1 MARLIVKWRYIK
13 PGAPKQVEHY
23 VDYIATREGVEIEG
37 EQWKDEPATKE
48 QEKLVNRLI
57 ADFPDSKDSFEY
69 QDYATAKTKYTATTF
84 IDKAIEENVDRIG
97 KKENYIGYIA
107 MRPHV
112 EKSGTH
118 GLFSYSDEP
127 IKLSKVAKEVGNHDG
142 VVWTTIISLRRED
155 AAKLGYDNLPAW
167 KTLLRAKSQDLAN
180 AMGIPVT
187 KMKWY
192 AAFHNE
198 SGHPHVHLV
207 SYSTGKEPYMTRQGL
222 EKLKAAYAHEIFKND
237 LYEIYEKQTEY
248 RDELRVE
255 SKEKIAEIIR
265 EINGKKYENETIEL
279 MLKTLAEKLQKHKG
293 KKVYGY
299 LPKDVKNL
307 VNGVIDELMRDSDLQ
322 KLYELWYEQRENV
335 LKTYRDKMPA
345 RLSLSTN
352 EEFKS
357 VRNAVIAE
365 AMNLSFSETPTV
377 DETPAEPT
385 DKEIEKSEK
394 KPRKDY
400 KTAWQFYDWA
410 KACADKNGENY
421 NPELAVKLFTEAANG
436 GITVAKY
443 KLGKM
448 FLNGDGVEKD
458 IPKAVEWLKQAA
470 MEENEFAEYAL
481 GRLYLKGEEVEKDLP
496 LAMAYLRSAAAKG
509 NEYAAELI
517 RQKELFDKQSISLC
531 ISRLFKY
538 LCGVL
543 QEKTEAIRA
552 NSANEQRC
560 TVQINL
566 KKRENGNYE
575 MRVLAG
581 AEGKIAEEIVTYGAE
596 SGKEPDGVSAD
607 GYLAFCGQNVK
618 ADVTSFTIESNGKTT
633 FESAFTHDEL
643 AYPDESQNGKIW
655 TISGR
660 YGENAVYCG
669 AANRVGLSAGRG
681 VRSNT
686 AVEAN
691 TETEKTFE
699 LSFNWYYSAAETPQ
713 NSYVGVRFGCDKSEN
728 FAGIGKKDGK
738 TVLVWYAK
746 SEIRAFV
753 PLSAEAVAEG
763 ENTLLF
769 RGKFGEKLEIE
780 ANGVTHEFDNF
791 DTTGNFA
798 LSLYRTGETGNEA
811 AGDTAK
817 IEIDD
822 ALFVRYVS
830 RNSKAES
837 VSNDFS
843 GVKISEIEASDGILS
858 VKEYYINRSAYYV
871 GAEVNLP
878 LVYAEGKKGSLLFG
892 ECKNYGYFAPKKEYS
907 EWIMRFDLRVTDER
921 NVKRNPDGSFDLPK
935 LKSGA
940 MLGVS
945 FGKEY
950 AAQSATETDGIFFYN
965 WYNPDFT
972 EGKQTYTGADGQ
984 VYCGTYLAASDTE
997 KSSWKFGNAPISY
1010 DLWGDKSAVYN
1021 IMVIAENS
1029 TAKLYM
1035 KRADES
1041 AEKMSSPI
1049 FTVTGVNTCGYAAI
1063 VGLNSASFRISNY
1076 SVTNISP
1083 YRGRSGK

>member
-1 MARLIVKWRYIK
+1 MKHKHSKTIALLSACCFVAAAICIPVGKVKTCEAATSAERIFFDNFDAQTLDSRRWNADESSVSLQKQYNVLRLNLADEWGPAVTLRKYK
-13 PGAPKQVEHY
+13 
-23 VDYIATREGVEIEG
+23 IEG
-37 EQWKDEPATKE
+37 DCNITFTLTQTSGNGWLGLAFGNKNAGDFTKGA
-48 QEKLVNRLI
+48 KHVLRL
-57 ADFPDSKDSFEY
+57 E
-69 QDYATAKTKYTATTF
+69 
-84 IDKAIEENVDRIG
+84 
-97 KKENYIGYIA
+97 
-107 MRPHV
+107 
-112 EKSGTH
+112 EKSVSLH
-118 GLFSYSDEP
+118 SAD
-127 IKLSKVAKEVGNHDG
+127 
-142 VVWTTIISLRRED
+142 IS
-155 AAKLGYDNLPAW
+155 
-167 KTLLRAKSQDLAN
+167 
-180 AMGIPVT
+180 
-187 KMKWY
+187 
-192 AAFHNE
+192 
-198 SGHPHVHLV
+198 
-207 SYSTGKEPYMTRQGL
+207 
-222 EKLKAAYAHEIFKND
+222 
-237 LYEIYEKQTEY
+237 
-248 RDELRVE
+248 
-255 SKEKIAEIIR
+255 
-265 EINGKKYENETIEL
+265 
-279 MLKTLAEKLQKHKG
+279 
-293 KKVYGY
+293 
-299 LPKDVKNL
+299 
-307 VNGVIDELMRDSDLQ
+307 
-322 KLYELWYEQRENV
+322 
-335 LKTYRDKMPA
+335 
-345 RLSLSTN
+345 
-352 EEFKS
+352 
-357 VRNAVIAE
+357 
-365 AMNLSFSETPTV
+365 
-377 DETPAEPT
+377 
-385 DKEIEKSEK
+385 
-394 KPRKDY
+394 
-400 KTAWQFYDWA
+400 
-410 KACADKNGENY
+410 
-421 NPELAVKLFTEAANG
+421 
-436 GITVAKY
+436 
-443 KLGKM
+443 
-448 FLNGDGVEKD
+448 
-458 IPKAVEWLKQAA
+458 
-470 MEENEFAEYAL
+470 
-481 GRLYLKGEEVEKDLP
+481 
-496 LAMAYLRSAAAKG
+496 
-509 NEYAAELI
+509 
-517 RQKELFDKQSISLC
+517 
-531 ISRLFKY
+531 
-538 LCGVL
+538 GVL
-543 QEKTEAIRA
+543 NDASAEQNRVQNEKTEAIRA

-660 YGENAVYCG
+660 YGEKAVYCG

-681 VRSNT
+681 LRSNT

-699 LSFNWYYSAAETPQ
+699 LSFKWYYSAAETPQ

-780 ANGVTHEFDNF
+780 ANGVTHELDNF

-798 LSLYRTGETGNEA
+798 LSIYRTGETGNEA

-921 NVKRNPDGSFDLPK
+921 NVKQNPDGSFDLPK

-972 EGKQTYTGADGQ
+972 EGKQTYMGADGQ